1 MELVLHLARF
11 HRSVLYFGIPVCSR
25 ISLVPTYRLVM
36 YSLVVLMFLQFSCP
50 HSNQPA
56 RVTPAARKCTHS
68 VSIVHRVQGKPVN
81 VGVDEGHVV
90 ACRLLYTQRAGYPRR
105 WKYTHWRIEN
115 PQPSRSGTLT
125 VALLR
130 SQYNMDKRD
139 VDMDGATVGE
149 AGINH
154 DCAGSSSDRIRSYAL

>member
-1 MELVLHLARF
+1 MHLARF

-115 PQPSRSGTLT
+115 PQPSRSVSVPTSGTLT
-125 VALLR
+125 ALLPFFDHNIIWI
-130 SQYNMDKRD
+130 SAMWIW
-139 VDMDGATVGE
+139 TVQP
-149 AGINH
+149 
-154 DCAGSSSDRIRSYAL
+154 